1 MSVHK
6 QKNMLLPSL
15 GPNKEVFPLNKIR
28 AHVVFANVQKT
39 AIDICIPLQGK
50 GEVGSDKLS
59 VHSESLVVA

>member
-1 MSVHK
+1 MSIHK
-6 QKNMLLPSL
+6 QKDMLLPSL
-15 GPNKEVFPLNKIR
+15 GSNKEIFPLYKIR

-50 GEVGSDKLS
+50 SEVGSDKLS